1 MCFAL
6 SVGDQGRTL
15 EPARPFAC
23 PLGSSLI
30 RSLLSSSCPG
40 SPSAAVSSRGLS
52 LEEPATD
59 LTAESRAR
67 ALFA

>member
-6 SVGDQGRTL
+6 SVGGQGRAL

-23 PLGSSLI
+23 PLGLSLI
-30 RSLLSSSCPG
+30 RSLLSSSRPG

-52 LEEPATD
+52 LEDPATD
-59 LTAESRAR
+59 LSAESRAR
-67 ALFA
+67 ALLA